1 MCFITVTAA
10 TVLVNVVYH
19 GNERHGNGNYVF
31 HGNVTT
37 VITEGSPEIFDVL
50 KVITPLYT
58 PREVGNFE
66 ISKYWFSFVTTLAP
80 DSA

>member
-19 GNERHGNGNYVF
+19 SVTNATVTVIVLF

-37 VITEGSPEIFDVL
+37 VITEGSAENFDPV
-50 KVITPLYT
+50 
-58 PREVGNFE
+58 R
-66 ISKYWFSFVTTLAP
+66 
-80 DSA
+80 